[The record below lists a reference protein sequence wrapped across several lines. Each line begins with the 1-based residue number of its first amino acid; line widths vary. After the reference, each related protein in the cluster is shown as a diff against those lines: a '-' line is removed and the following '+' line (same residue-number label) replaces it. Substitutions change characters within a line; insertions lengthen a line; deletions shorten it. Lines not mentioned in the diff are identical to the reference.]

1 MRKPLLDLTVVIP
14 NYNTRGLLQNCLE
27 SIYRHTS
34 GITFEVICVDGNS
47 PDRSA
52 DMVAETF
59 PEVALVRNTTNESY
73 ARSVNQG
80 IRMSRGRY
88 ACLLDSD
95 TLLVENAFEPL
106 VRFMDEHPE
115 VAVCGPKLLNPDGS
129 VQHHIRSFAS
139 LGVFFLQTL
148 NWHKLFPNSK
158 LMNRYYNTDFDYS
171 KAQAVESIGTSA
183 YVIRRSTWE
192 TVGLLD
198 ERFRWAMPDLAYNY
212 TLHQRGYKLFYTP
225 SAEVVH
231 FGGQTASQDVL
242 RALREQCKG
251 LIDFSE
257 RYDYFGKSRLTK
269 ALVRFGVRA
278 RYYSKVAGYYF
289 SSDKRVIKGP
299 GAPKKEIAAQ
309 AARLVERRA
318 RAVPSK
324 QLEETACASFSQSR
338 PDANSVPSQ

>member
-1 MRKPLLDLTVVIP
+1 MTQPAVDLTIIIP
-14 NYNTRGLLQNCLE
+14 NYNTRALLRNCID
-27 SIYRHTS
+27 SIYRYTS

-47 PDRSA
+47 PDGSA
-52 DMVAETF
+52 DMVAEEFT
-59 PEVALVRNTTNESY
+59 EVILVRNKSNESY

-80 IRMSRGRY
+80 IRMARGRY

-95 TLLVENAFEPL
+95 TLLIENVFEPL
-106 VRFMDEHPE
+106 VGFMDQRPD

-148 NWHKLFPNSK
+148 NWHKVFPKSN

-171 KAQAVESIGTSA
+171 RAQPVESIGTSA

-192 TVGLLD
+192 TIGLLD

-212 TLHQRGYKLFYTP
+212 TLHQRGFKLYYIP
-225 SAEVVH
+225 CAAVVH

-242 RALREQCKG
+242 RALREQCQG

-257 RYDYFGKSRLTK
+257 AYDYFGRSRLTK
-269 ALVRFGVRA
+269 AMVRFGVRA
-278 RYYSKVAGYYF
+278 RYCSKVLGYYL
-289 SSDKRVIKGP
+289 SADKRVIKGP
-299 GAPKKEIAAQ
+299 GAPPKEIAA
-309 AARLVERRA
+309 
-318 RAVPSK
+318 RAVRMFEPTLRRVNRTEL
-324 QLEETACASFSQSR
+324 QEAPVASFPQSGS
-338 PDANSVPSQ
+338 DANSVSNQ

>member
-1 MRKPLLDLTVVIP
+1 MTEPRLDLTVIIP
-14 NYNTRGLLQNCLE
+14 NYNTRGLLQNCLQ
-27 SIYRHTS
+27 SIFEHTR
-34 GITFEVICVDGNS
+34 GISFEVICVDGNS
-47 PDRSA
+47 PDGSA
-52 DMVAETF
+52 EMVAEQF
-59 PEVALVRNTTNESY
+59 PEVTLIRNRTNESY

-80 IRMSRGRY
+80 IRRAQGRY

-95 TLLVENAFEPL
+95 TLLIENSFQPL
-106 VRFMDEHPE
+106 MRFMDENPTI
-115 VAVCGPKLLNPDGS
+115 AVCGPRLLNPDGS
-129 VQHHIRSFAS
+129 VQHHIRSFAN
-139 LGVFFLQTL
+139 LGIFFLQTL
-148 NWHKLFPNSK
+148 NWHKLFSKSK

-171 KAQAVESIGTSA
+171 KVQPVESIGTSA
-183 YVIRRSTWE
+183 YVLRRSTWE

-212 TLHQRGYKLFYTP
+212 TLHQKGFKLYYTP
-225 SAEVVH
+225 CTEVVH

-242 RALREQCKG
+242 RALREQRDG

-278 RYYSKVAGYYF
+278 RYLTKVLGYYL

-309 AARLVERRA
+309 IARMSDTRRRSTA
-318 RAVPSK
+318 NRE
-324 QLEETACASFSQSR
+324 LEPAGCATFSQSGS
-338 PDANSVPSQ
+338 DANSVASQ